1 MLHRAPQHFY
11 SDVEERALAVVWN
24 PTNRTIARTLR
35 APLYYAGISRARG
48 DTAAMVSVEGRPP
61 TRAPLGG
68 GDTVGLP
75 VSLIALLVACAG
87 EKGQSGR
94 RALGSTTTAP
104 GLTPSTLPCGVPSN
118 LAKFPNS

>member
-1 MLHRAPQHFY
+1 MLSIVLSVFLLGAAGLHVTEMIRDRDFAWRNTWVLFY
-11 SDVEERALAVVWN
+11 D
-24 PTNRTIARTLR
+24 
-35 APLYYAGISRARG
+35 
-48 DTAAMVSVEGRPP
+48 
-61 TRAPLGG
+61 
-68 GDTVGLP
+68 VGLP

-87 EKGQSGR
+87 EKGRSGR